1 MRARWLRVESKARAM
16 DQQEEVARPTGIWE
30 EHTRTR
36 DLIHLGIRSVKTTGI
51 SVPWITEQ
59 ERYAFALRRRSEG
72 TAPTDDQFCALTP
85 TCHRRYGIQLFL
97 MYETVMIFL
106 YP

>member
-16 DQQEEVARPTGIWE
+16 DQQEEVVRATGIWE
-30 EHTRTR
+30 AHTRTR

-72 TAPTDDQFCALTP
+72 TTPTDDQFCALTP
-85 TCHRRYGIQLFL
+85 TCHAIQLFL
-97 MYETVMIFL
+97 MYEMDMIFS